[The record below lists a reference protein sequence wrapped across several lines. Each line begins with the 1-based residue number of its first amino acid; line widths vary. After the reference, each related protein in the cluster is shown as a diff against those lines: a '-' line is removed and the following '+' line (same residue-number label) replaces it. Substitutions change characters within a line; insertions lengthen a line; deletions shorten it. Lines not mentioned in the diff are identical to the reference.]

1 MLQIPLVKCLEGFV
15 VQRLHPADIRQIFGC
30 RRRWNRVLMGD
41 AVLRCV
47 MAQPTGSGEAIPMM
61 PIAPRT
67 VGSRFATPAEVTT
80 RGGIGAE
87 IPRAGIG

>member
-1 MLQIPLVKCLEGFV
+1 
-15 VQRLHPADIRQIFGC
+15 
-30 RRRWNRVLMGD
+30 
-41 AVLRCV
+41 
-47 MAQPTGSGEAIPMM
+47 MM

-87 IPRAGIG
+87 IREQGSDNGRNGAHTLPNNDIRRPQEDEPCHL